1 MARRNNNLTLF
12 SGVALLIFG
21 AFLLG
26 WGYSVGRSWS
36 SQFNELLTG
45 VPVEEVRLMYLGGAV
60 AVVLGLIQIFRV
72 R

>member
-1 MARRNNNLTLF
+1 MARRNNNMTLF
-12 SGVALLIFG
+12 SGVALLVLG

-36 SQFNELLTG
+36 SKFNEFLTG

-60 AVVLGLIQIFRV
+60 AIVIGLIQVFRA